1 MPSPTRGD
9 RRATVHGIARVAR
22 IATSRQIRRGLPKQ
36 PWYLG
41 RAIGLAV
48 LVALPHHGVMA
59 QAADS
64 LRTSDQTTEPT
75 TGPAAQSTQSIAR
88 LLQDESSGGRRH
100 AAREAVAALAGSS
113 IRPGM
118 TGLTWRPQA
127 MMATLIALSGAL
139 LLALP
144 MLAVYRLTTPAG
156 RFDPALAESLL
167 ILPVAVAGI
176 VTVIQGSLAVALG
189 LAGVVT
195 TVRFRSALRETNDAA
210 YIFLAVAIGV
220 AAGASA
226 LDIGAVLALFF
237 CAALILLWATRRYVA
252 RKYPEAVAPPLWMNT
267 HGKHEHGAGAVSG
280 TTAPDAVG
288 PAGEDH
294 HAVITVHA
302 QQKEAAQRIVEP
314 LLGERTKSWALE
326 HTATE
331 PDGST
336 ALTYSVHLRRH
347 VTPQA
352 LASAIH
358 EAGAHDGIAVRL
370 GAESEMPL
378 VPPVPAAGPDGP
390 AGADASRA
398 GSKD

>member
-1 MPSPTRGD
+1 VKG
-9 RRATVHGIARVAR
+9 
-22 IATSRQIRRGLPKQ
+22 RQLWRGLPKQ
-36 PWYLG
+36 PWSFG

-48 LVALPHHGVMA
+48 LVALPYHRVVA

-64 LRTSDQTTEPT
+64 ARTADPTTEP
-75 TGPAAQSTQSIAR
+75 AAQPTQSIAR

-127 MMATLIALSGAL
+127 MMATLIALTGAL

-176 VTVIQGSLAVALG
+176 VTVIQGSLAVALS

-237 CAALILLWATRRYVA
+237 CAALILLWGTRRYLA
-252 RKYPEAVAPPLWMNT
+252 RKYPEAVAPSLGVNT
-267 HGKHEHGAGAVSG
+267 HGGHGHGAGAVSG
-280 TTAPDAVG
+280 TTVPDAVG
-288 PAGEDH
+288 AAGEEH
-294 HAVITVHA
+294 HAVITVRA
-302 QQKEAAQRIVEP
+302 QQKEAAQRLVEP
-314 LLGERTKSWALE
+314 LLAERTKSWVLDHA
-326 HTATE
+326 ATE
-331 PDGST
+331 SDGST

-358 EAGAHDGIAVRL
+358 EVGAHDGIAVRL
-370 GAESEMPL
+370 GAENETPP
-378 VPPVPAAGPDGP
+378 VPPVPAASRPDGA
-390 AGADASRA
+390 AGADVPQS

>member
-1 MPSPTRGD
+1 MK
-9 RRATVHGIARVAR
+9 
-22 IATSRQIRRGLPKQ
+22 SRQLRRGLPKQ

-48 LVALPHHGVMA
+48 LVALPHHRVSA
-59 QAADS
+59 QAVDS
-64 LRTSDQTTEPT
+64 ASTAQATTQPATEP
-75 TGPAAQSTQSIAR
+75 IAR

-100 AAREAVAALAGSS
+100 ATREAVTALAGSS

-118 TGLTWRPQA
+118 AGLTLRPQA
-127 MMATLIALSGAL
+127 MMATLIALTGAL

-144 MLAVYRLTTPAG
+144 LLAVYRLTTPAG
-156 RFDPALAESLL
+156 RFDPALAESLF

-176 VTVIQGSLAVALG
+176 VTVIQGSLAVALS

-210 YIFLAVAIGV
+210 YIFLSVAIGV

-237 CAALILLWATRRYVA
+237 CTALILLWAARGYVA
-252 RKYPEAVAPPLWMNT
+252 RTHPEAVAPPLLTNT
-267 HGKHEHGAGAVSG
+267 PGRHRHGADAGPAM
-280 TTAPDAVG
+280 TALDAVG
-288 PAGEDH
+288 AAGEEH

-302 QQKEAAQRIVEP
+302 QQKEAAQRLVEP
-314 LLGERTKSWALE
+314 LLVERTKSWVLE
-326 HTATE
+326 HAATE
-331 PDGST
+331 SDGST

-370 GAESEMPL
+370 GAESEMPP
-378 VPPVPAAGPDGP
+378 VSPVPAVARPDGA
-390 AGADASRA
+390 AGADVSRSS
-398 GSKD
+398 SKD